1 MCLNGLKIITKA
13 KEKEN
18 DMETAKF
25 LKEATRMCKT
35 YRSCDCCPANDGY
48 CITRRQ
54 KDKDDFAKY
63 VEIVEK
69 WSRENPAKT
78 RLNEFLDMFP
88 NAAITDGIVD
98 ICPAKL
104 DDTIECDNSR
114 DGGCYD
120 CKRKYWLTKV
130 E

>member
-1 MCLNGLKIITKA
+1 MRLSGLKIITKA

-25 LKEATRMCKT
+25 LKEAIRMCKT
-35 YRSCDCCPANDGY
+35 YRSCDCCPANDVY
-48 CITRRQ
+48 CDIAG
-54 KDKDDFAKY
+54 DKIDLEQY
-63 VEIVEK
+63 VKVVEK

-78 RLNEFLDMFP
+78 RLNEFLEMFP
-88 NAAITDGIVD
+88 NAAITDGVVD
-98 ICPAKL
+98 ICPAKF

-120 CKRKYWLTKV
+120 CKRKYWLTEV

>member
-1 MCLNGLKIITKA
+1 
-13 KEKEN
+13 
-18 DMETAKF
+18 METAKF
-25 LKEATRMCKT
+25 LKEATRMCRAHT
-35 YRSCDCCPANDGY
+35 ACVGCPVDVNVY
-48 CITRRQ
+48 CSADVINRGIPI
-54 KDKDDFAKY
+54 KEIDYSKY

-120 CKRKYWLTKV
+120 CKRKYWLTEV